1 MQIEIK
7 VFTEEEKYLVHQ
19 RTMELLS
26 QTGVW
31 IKSDKAFFALKE
43 AGASIDEKRR
53 IVYFTEEM
61 VQRAL
66 AAAPKQFVLG
76 RAKPALRL
84 PAAVKGKPPSD
95 ERYHYQH
102 LRSLYRAAAGIYESG
117 RGQRGQDFSACGD
130 RRRLLDWLQRWRR
143 TRKNPLS
150 P

>member
-7 VFTEEEKYLVHQ
+7 VFTEEEKYLFHQ

-76 RAKPALRL
+76 GRNPHYDYPL
-84 PAAVKGKPPSD
+84 P
-95 ERYHYQH
+95 
-102 LRSLYRAAAGIYESG
+102 
-117 RGQRGQDFSACGD
+117 
-130 RRRLLDWLQRWRR
+130 
-143 TRKNPLS
+143 
-150 P
+150 

>member
-53 IVYFTEEM
+53 GFFSM
-61 VQRAL
+61 RRPAPPAGL
-66 AAAPKQFVLG
+66 AAALATYQK
-76 RAKPALRL
+76 KPI
-84 PAAVKGKPPSD
+84 VSM
-95 ERYHYQH
+95 
-102 LRSLYRAAAGIYESG
+102 
-117 RGQRGQDFSACGD
+117 
-130 RRRLLDWLQRWRR
+130 RWQ
-143 TRKNPLS
+143 PL
-150 P
+150 